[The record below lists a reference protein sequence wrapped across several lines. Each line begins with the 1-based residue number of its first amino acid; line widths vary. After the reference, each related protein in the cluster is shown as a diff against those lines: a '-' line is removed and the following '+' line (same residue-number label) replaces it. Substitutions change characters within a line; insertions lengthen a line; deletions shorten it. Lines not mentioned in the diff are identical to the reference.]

1 MSSLKLNLLR
11 GEISFVS
18 FLLFDLNLALSVGPV
33 VTGGDTGAVGDLLH
47 QGGGG
52 GVLTQI
58 DPLVASWFLRNRYK
72 ITFFRPNS
80 RTTCLV
86 KIN

>member
-1 MSSLKLNLLR
+1 MSSLKLNLLK
-11 GEISFVS
+11 GKISFVS

-52 GVLTQI
+52 GRGGMLTQF
-58 DPLVASWFLRNRYK
+58 DPLVSSWLASRFLRNTCE
-72 ITFFRPNS
+72 ITNIS
-80 RTTCLV
+80 T
-86 KIN
+86 NA

>member
-47 QGGGG
+47 QGGRGG
-52 GVLTQI
+52 MLTQF
-58 DPLVASWFLRNRYK
+58 DPLVSSWLASRFLRHMY
-72 ITFFRPNS
+72 
-80 RTTCLV
+80 RTTNFSTKL
-86 KIN
+86 

>member
-1 MSSLKLNLLR
+1 MSSLKLNLLK
-11 GEISFVS
+11 GKISFVS

-52 GVLTQI
+52 MLTQFG
-58 DPLVASWFLRNRYK
+58 PLVS
-72 ITFFRPNS
+72 S
-80 RTTCLV
+80 
-86 KIN
+86 